1 MKDCI
6 WQFVSNQAAFL
17 LAAEFL
23 QLMIDLGGGCLPF
36 FLGILSQVRIACL
49 NPKSISMGQLYGDF
63 DENTHEWTDGI
74 LACYMRELAEDPGT
88 GKKWLMF
95 DGPVDAIWI
104 ENMVQT
110 FSPTWV
116 LVILLSTAAHS
127 ISSLFLVA

>member
-1 MKDCI
+1 
-6 WQFVSNQAAFL
+6 
-17 LAAEFL
+17 
-23 QLMIDLGGGCLPF
+23 
-36 FLGILSQVRIACL
+36 
-49 NPKSISMGQLYGDF
+49 
-63 DENTHEWTDGI
+63 
-74 LACYMRELAEDPGT
+74 MRELAEDPGT